1 MLRRYRVWATAALAV
16 ALAVSLATPVI
27 ADDGGPLSEGD
38 AQKALKRSAK
48 SLKRAANALE
58 QDNTDQAAEHLA
70 QYSQT
75 MSGLSGSLES
85 QGIEQGDLGD
95 VIDRVDTA
103 TFKHETK
110 LLELLETAPE
120 QALPG
125 LTKALEASRMGRQRA
140 NEALLRQGA
149 VELPTA
155 ALDHRSARAANRA
168 NNALLRQAGRAEGRG
183 DTAIIT
189 STVGLVAENTSLI
202 NQAIA
207 SGAIDQ
213 RNAISVL
220 ERVNSNT
227 RRQAAKLEGLLE
239 TVPEQAWPA
248 IERAIEQ
255 SARGQQEASA
265 ALARSRAASTLA
277 GYPGVGGRPSGVGG
291 GSSSSAGAGRPG
303 STPGGGASSG
313 RGGTNS
319 GRRGPPL

>member
-16 ALAVSLATPVI
+16 VLAVSLATPVI

-38 AQKALKRSAK
+38 AKKALKRSAK
-48 SLKRAANALE
+48 SLKRAGNALE
-58 QDNTDQAAEHLA
+58 QDNPGLAAEHAARYAETMATLA
-70 QYSQT
+70 
-75 MSGLSGSLES
+75 GALEN
-85 QGIEQGDLGD
+85 QGIQQGDLGD

-120 QALPG
+120 QALAG

-183 DTAIIT
+183 DTATIT
-189 STVGLVAENTSLI
+189 STVGLVAENTSRI

-207 SGAIDQ
+207 AGAIDQ

-265 ALARSRAASTLA
+265 ALARSRAASTMA

-291 GSSSSAGAGRPG
+291 GRSSSGASAGRSGA
-303 STPGGGASSG
+303 GASSG
-313 RGGTNS
+313 RGGANS